1 MLDLLSVFLK
11 ITLEIKILMT
21 KSNEYEVKDL
31 VGICF
36 YKEFP
41 EISWFNGSL
50 AQKVI
55 AH

>member
-1 MLDLLSVFLK
+1 
-11 ITLEIKILMT
+11 MT

-36 YKEFP
+36 YKEFLKIP
-41 EISWFNGSL
+41 WFNQPL

-55 AH
+55 AHLRLCRGTVS